1 MANTMVFD
9 LNMADSGKS
18 DWGCAALRDSLRKMR
33 LFVVQR
39 NEKRRPPCR
48 VG

>member
-1 MANTMVFD
+1 
-9 LNMADSGKS
+9 MADSEKS

-39 NEKRRPPCR
+39 NEKRRPPGHTGGAVSSQFR
-48 VG
+48 ED